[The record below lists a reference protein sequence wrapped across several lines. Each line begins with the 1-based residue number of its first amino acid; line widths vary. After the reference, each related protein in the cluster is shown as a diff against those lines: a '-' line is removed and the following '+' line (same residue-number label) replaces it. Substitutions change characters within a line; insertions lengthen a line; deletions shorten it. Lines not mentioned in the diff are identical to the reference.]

1 MRHLLLIIAVA
12 LAAGCSLF
20 RPKPT
25 CEPMAIQMYE
35 PSEIEYW
42 DPELMIAEHDE

>member
-20 RPKPT
+20 RPKPMCQPVAVQM
-25 CEPMAIQMYE
+25 CEPDEM
-35 PSEIEYW
+35 EYW